1 MLVRSIKPIIDAVD
15 SPPSPPMC
23 WTTSLSSTSVTL
35 SALSPGVSSVGMC
48 LSLDCAASD
57 QPHPLQAR
65 VAASA
70 DDDVV
75 MHGDAERG
83 GDIDDRFRHLD
94 VGLRRRRIA
103 AGVVV

>member
-1 MLVRSIKPIIDAVD
+1 MLVRSIKPIIDGVD
-15 SPPSPPMC
+15 STPSPPMC
-23 WTTSLSSTSVTL
+23 LTTSLSSTSVTL
-35 SALSPGVSSVGMC
+35 SALSPGVRSVGMC

-75 MHGDAERG
+75 MHGNAERG
-83 GDIDDRFRHLD
+83 CDIDDRLGHPD
-94 VGLRRRRIA
+94 VAPPRRRTAR
-103 AGVVV
+103 GVVG